1 MTGEAKDWQK
11 LLNEVAA
18 EIESKRGSGKVAD
31 YIPALAAV
39 DPNHF
44 GMALVTTDGRTAHV
58 GDSDLPFSIQSVSK
72 VFTLAIAL
80 NLLGERLWRR
90 VWREPSGTAFNSI
103 VQLEANAGI
112 PRNPLV
118 NAGAL
123 VITDILISTYGRA
136 GAKEE
141 ILNRVRD
148 LSGNPAIKMDPVV
161 AASELET
168 AHRNAGLAYVM
179 KGFGNI
185 KNDVDDLL
193 DVYCHQCAIAMSCVD
208 LARAALFLCDRGHD
222 PLRDIDMVSPLA
234 ARRIAA
240 IMLTCGHYDA
250 AGDFA
255 YRVGLPG
262 KSGVGGGIMCIVPGR
277 LAVTTWSPGLNE
289 YGNSEV
295 GTLALEALV
304 RRSGLAIL

>member
-1 MTGEAKDWQK
+1 MNDAEPDWSE
-11 LLNEVAA
+11 LLRQVAA
-18 EIESKRGSGKVAD
+18 EVEPHRGEGRVAD

-39 DPNHF
+39 DPKRF
-44 GMALVTTDGRTAHV
+44 GIALVSVDGLTAKA
-58 GDSDLPFSIQSVSK
+58 GDHDIPFSIQSISK
-72 VFTLAIAL
+72 VFTLALAL

-90 VWREPSGTAFNSI
+90 VWREPSGSAFNSI
-103 VQLEANAGI
+103 VQLEVHEGI

-123 VITDILISTYGRA
+123 VITDVLVSTYGRA
-136 GAKEE
+136 GAKQE
-141 ILNRVRD
+141 ILDRMRN
-148 LSGNPAIKMDPVV
+148 LSGNPNLRMDPIV

-179 KGFGNI
+179 KGFKNI
-185 KNDVDDLL
+185 NNDVDDLL
-193 DVYCHQCAIAMSCVD
+193 DVYCHQCAIAMSCAD
-208 LARAALFLCDRGHD
+208 LARAALFLCNHGHD
-222 PLRDIDMVSPLA
+222 PLRDISVVSAVA
-234 ARRIAA
+234 ARRINA

-262 KSGVGGGIMCIVPGR
+262 KSGVGGGILAVVPRR
-277 LAVTTWSPGLNE
+277 LAVAVWSPGLNE
-289 YGNSEV
+289 FGNSQV

>member
-1 MTGEAKDWQK
+1 MNEPITDWQD
-11 LLNEVAA
+11 LLRQVAT
-18 EIESKRGSGKVAD
+18 EIEPQRGQGRVAD

-39 DPNHF
+39 DSQHF
-44 GMALVTTDGRTAHV
+44 GMALVTIDGRSAMV
-58 GDSDLPFSIQSVSK
+58 GDCEMPFSIQSVSK

-90 VWREPSGTAFNSI
+90 VWREPSGTPFNSI

-123 VITDILISTYGRA
+123 VVTDVLVSTFGRT

-148 LSGNPAIKMDPVV
+148 LSGNPSLRMDPVV
-161 AASELET
+161 AKSELET

-185 KNDVDDLL
+185 RNEVDDLL

-208 LARAALFLCDRGHD
+208 LARAALFLCNRGHD
-222 PLRDIDMVSPLA
+222 PLRDIGLVSPLV
-234 ARRIAA
+234 ARRINA

-262 KSGVGGGIMCIVPGR
+262 KSGVGGGIMCVVPRR
-277 LAVTTWSPGLNE
+277 LTVAVWSPGLNE
-289 YGNSEV
+289 YGNSHV

>member
-1 MTGEAKDWQK
+1 MTDESQDWQR
-11 LLNEVAA
+11 LLDEVAS
-18 EIESKRGSGKVAD
+18 EIEPMRGSGRVAD

-39 DPNHF
+39 DPRHF
-44 GMALVTTDGRTAHV
+44 GLALVTADGRTAHA
-58 GDSDLPFSIQSVSK
+58 GDSEVPFSIQSVSK
-72 VFTLAIAL
+72 VFTLAIVL

-90 VWREPSGTAFNSI
+90 VWREPSGTPFNSI
-103 VQLEANAGI
+103 VQLEANSGI

-123 VITDILISTYGRA
+123 VVTDILVSTFGRT

-141 ILNRVRD
+141 ILNRIRD
-148 LSGNPAIKMDPVV
+148 LSGNPNIGMDPVV

-185 KNDVDDLL
+185 VNDVDDLL

-208 LARAALFLCDRGHD
+208 LARAALFLCNRGHD
-222 PLRDIDMVSPLA
+222 PLRDIGLVSPLA

-262 KSGVGGGIMCIVPGR
+262 KSGVGGGIMCVVPRR
-277 LAVTTWSPGLNE
+277 LTVAVWSPGLNE